1 MNYLTNCVFVDEAGF
16 NINMR
21 SHNARSV
28 RGTPEIV
35 ETPTTHTIL
44 GATTAQGVISVEIRE
59 PLMEAER
66 ERCPQRKKI
75 TKGTVTGYYMKL
87 ISKTLDEMDR
97 FPEIRNFYIVMGNAP
112 IHTSQDITNLIE
124 TRGYRAI
131 YLPPYSPELNT
142 IEDFWSVVK
151 NSVKRSVFQETEGLK
166 TRISEA
172 NESVSIKTLHNIA
185 QKSVENFQ
193 KCFDKEPR

>member
-66 ERCPQRKKI
+66 ERCP
-75 TKGTVTGYYMKL
+75 
-87 ISKTLDEMDR
+87 
-97 FPEIRNFYIVMGNAP
+97 
-112 IHTSQDITNLIE
+112 
-124 TRGYRAI
+124 
-131 YLPPYSPELNT
+131 
-142 IEDFWSVVK
+142 
-151 NSVKRSVFQETEGLK
+151 
-166 TRISEA
+166 
-172 NESVSIKTLHNIA
+172 
-185 QKSVENFQ
+185 
-193 KCFDKEPR
+193 